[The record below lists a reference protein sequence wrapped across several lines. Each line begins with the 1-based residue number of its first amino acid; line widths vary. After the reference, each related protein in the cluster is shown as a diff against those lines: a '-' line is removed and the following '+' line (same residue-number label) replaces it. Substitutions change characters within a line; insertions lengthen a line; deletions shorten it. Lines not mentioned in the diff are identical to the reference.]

1 VSEFLHWTGISTYVY
16 ASTNFSNTLVS
27 QK

>member
-1 VSEFLHWTGISTYVY
+1 VSEFLHLTGIRTYVY

-27 QK
+27 R